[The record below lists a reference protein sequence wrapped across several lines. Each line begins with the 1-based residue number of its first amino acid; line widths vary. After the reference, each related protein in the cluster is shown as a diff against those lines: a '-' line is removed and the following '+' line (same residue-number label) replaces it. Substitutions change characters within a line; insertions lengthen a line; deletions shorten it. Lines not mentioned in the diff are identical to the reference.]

1 MSISDLSTQKPSRYF
16 TRADLQ
22 QHHTVDS
29 AWVSIYRDV
38 YDITAVIR
46 ENRTEP
52 GIDNLLRFIG
62 KDMSH
67 LFNIKTK
74 RPITKNSVLVEELGP
89 KDPNYVL
96 HFPKNYMHS
105 EKESTTQPWYTNS
118 KLIVGRMSEKEVS
131 VRLINTL
138 TYEEDILVVPIEETL
153 NEICE
158 RYLKY
163 NLHARSYTW
172 KDIEER
178 VLNMSFNLIKNK
190 IAEDYELLDYLD
202 ITADNWPIPT
212 IFLHF
217 NDDLTE
223 M

>member
-1 MSISDLSTQKPSRYF
+1 MSISNPATEKTCRYF
-16 TRADLQ
+16 TRFDLQ
-22 QHHTVDS
+22 QHHSVDS

-38 YDITAVIR
+38 YDITDVIR

-52 GIDNLLRFIG
+52 GIDNLLKFMG

-67 LFNIKTK
+67 LFNPKTK
-74 RPITKNSVLVEELGP
+74 RPITRNSVLVEEIGS

-96 HFPKNYMHS
+96 HFPKQYMHS
-105 EKESTTQPWYTNS
+105 ERESTTQPWYTNS
-118 KLIVGRMSEKEVS
+118 KLIVGRMAQKEVP

-138 TYEEDILVVPIEETL
+138 TYEADTLQVPIEETL

-158 RYLKY
+158 RYLKF
-163 NLHARSYTW
+163 NVHARSYTW

-178 VLNMSFNLIKNK
+178 VLNMSLNLVNNK
-190 IAEDYELLDYLD
+190 ISEDYDVLDYLEVPD
-202 ITADNWPIPT
+202 GQRPIST